1 MKNKLFLLAIC
12 VIASAQLFG
21 QEFGESTRLSS
32 TNNNAFNSP
41 LKSGFYHTLVSQ
53 NGFPSIQW
61 PYPYRYLLNIRNN
74 QNDNAEVY
82 QFQLSTSYVD
92 DDRVFFRKV
101 YPYGNSFNAK
111 WQEFATRGENRFVGN
126 QYVNGILFAN
136 EIKVEPTVWADFVFS
151 SDYKLQPLS
160 EVKAHIEKYRHL
172 PDVPSEAQ
180 VKKDGIELS
189 EMTVKLLQ
197 KIEELTLYVIQQDEK
212 IGELNNKLATLE
224 NLKK

>member
-1 MKNKLFLLAIC
+1 MKNKLFLFAIC

-21 QEFGESTRLSS
+21 QQFDSESIRLSA
-32 TNNNAFNSP
+32 NNSFNTP
-41 LKSGFYHTLVSQ
+41 LKSGFYHTLVAQ
-53 NGFPSIQW
+53 NGYPSLQW
-61 PYPYRYLLNIRNN
+61 PYPYRYLMNMRINK
-74 QNDNAEVY
+74 NDNAEVY

-101 YPYGNSFNAK
+101 YPYGSKFNAK

-151 SDYKLQPLS
+151 PDYKLQPLS
-160 EVKAHIEKYRHL
+160 EVKTHIEKYRHL

-180 VKKDGIELS
+180 VKKEGVELS

-212 IGELNNKLATLE
+212 IGELNNKLTTLE
-224 NLKK
+224 NLNK